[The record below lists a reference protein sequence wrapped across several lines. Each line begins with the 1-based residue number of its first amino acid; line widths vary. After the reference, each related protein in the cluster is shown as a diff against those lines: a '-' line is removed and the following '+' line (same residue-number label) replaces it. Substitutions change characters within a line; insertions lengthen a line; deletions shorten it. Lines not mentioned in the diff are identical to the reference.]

1 MTDSIDQHRIYKRT
15 SIARPLDPSY
25 ATNQAVLAL
34 MPLAG
39 IAAGV
44 TAILRGATGPQIA
57 AAAFAGVIV
66 VFGAWALARELVP
79 DDNPTAFVSMA
90 LAFATFLV
98 VDSPRLWLLLVA
110 TLFLVRIVNRS
121 VGLPARITDSILVF
135 VLVTAT
141 VYSTHSPLFGVV
153 GGLAFTLDA
162 MMRGGQRHQWVFAAM
177 CLAGAGIYGFQNG
190 LGVGAAASSSAAVL
204 GSVATISVLY
214 VAMISVT
221 RRIDSSGDATG
232 VPLSLPRVRGGM
244 LIGLLAALQAL
255 MLGPSGA
262 TAASIVWA
270 TLAGVIVGGVRLF
283 WMRARGGDVLAHPPQ
298 EA

>member
-25 ATNQAVLAL
+25 ATNKAVLGL

-44 TAILRGATGPQIA
+44 TAVLRGAPGPQIA

-66 VFGAWALARELVP
+66 VFCAWALARELVP

-98 VDSPRLWLLLVA
+98 VDSHSLSLLVT

-121 VGLPARITDSILVF
+121 VGLPARITDSILVIM
-135 VLVTAT
+135 LVTAT

-162 MMRGGQRHQWVFAAM
+162 MMRGGQRHQWVFATM

-204 GSVATISVLY
+204 GLVATISVLY
-214 VAMISVT
+214 VALIPLT

-255 MLGPSGA
+255 ILGPSGV

-270 TLAGVIVGGVRLF
+270 TLAGVTLGGVRLVR
-283 WMRARGGDVLAHPPQ
+283 MRARGEDVLAQPPQ